1 MVAWGRMGC
10 PVYSGR
16 RAHRVGATPILLS
29 SPPIEGWC
37 GGSIGG
43 RKESS
48 GPVLGRN
55 GAVGGGLSRVS
66 AGPAYAAG
74 CPEIEFECLDFVPSG
89 VAQGALVACKWSLL
103 KFCMASIKR
112 VCTVATLLVVAA
124 FLPAC
129 ETPRSLAETSQRP
142 VSGWDETV
150 DFDSYDVTVKA
161 DEGTVLFISCLTIGR
176 TRGVVVVLDL
186 PETSEAAEPGE
197 VYPISFVVDGRTVPF
212 AMTFDGEKLLFNA
225 SNAQEYFLW
234 TLLIPEIAQ
243 ATRLT
248 VASPDLNFAHEIP
261 TENAKT
267 VQKEMFKACDVN

>member
-1 MVAWGRMGC
+1 MG
-10 PVYSGR
+10 
-16 RAHRVGATPILLS
+16 
-29 SPPIEGWC
+29 
-37 GGSIGG
+37 
-43 RKESS
+43 
-48 GPVLGRN
+48 
-55 GAVGGGLSRVS
+55 
-66 AGPAYAAG
+66 
-74 CPEIEFECLDFVPSG
+74 
-89 VAQGALVACKWSLL
+89 
-103 KFCMASIKR
+103 SIKR

-129 ETPRSLAETSQRP
+129 ETPQSPAESSQGP
-142 VSGWDETV
+142 VSAWDETV

-161 DEGTVLFISCLTIGR
+161 DDGTVLFSSCLTSGR

-186 PETSEAAEPGE
+186 PETSNAAEPGE

-234 TLLIPEIAQ
+234 TLLVPEIAQ

-261 TENAKT
+261 TENAVA
-267 VQKEMFKACDVN
+267 VQTEMFKACDID